1 MSHMAA
7 YATVQDIETRLGRT
21 FDTTESNVCTS
32 LLDEAALIIDAY
44 NQSAETD
51 KKKDVSIRMVS
62 RAMGTSGD
70 DIPMGSTQGSM
81 SALGY
86 SQSWTMGSGG
96 GVGELYLGKL
106 EKKLLGLG
114 GAVGSYSPTQELVP
128 PSMEVNA

>member
-7 YATVQDIETRLGRT
+7 YATVQDIETRLGRS

-44 NQSAETD
+44 SIGAETD
-51 KKKDVSIRMVS
+51 RKKDVSIRMVS

-86 SQSWTMGSGG
+86 SQSWTMGAGG

-114 GAVGSYSPTQELVP
+114 GQAGSYSPTQELVP
-128 PSMEVNA
+128 PPLEVN